1 MIKAA
6 IYFAAGVVVGAAAT
20 FFAVK
25 GYFEKQKEDAVTE
38 AWNDAREHFKKHAE
52 AREKAARNRLEKLK
66 IISSDIAG
74 NGSYEQ
80 KEPQKPKKKASDVDI
95 KVMRKK
101 AKEQLRSYRR
111 NVFTDP
117 PTKRDIR
124 IVEDDT
130 ASDDYDPD
138 DYDAIH
144 EAPSEGTRDDPY
156 IIDADQWNYDN
167 RGFDRETI
175 YVYSDGVCVDEG
187 EILVDNIENL
197 IGKDNFDMLADLA
210 DSDGC
215 VLIRNEMRS
224 SDYEILLQDE
234 PYNPDT
240 VPVRDD

>member
-1 MIKAA
+1 MSIKAA
-6 IYFAAGVVVGAAAT
+6 ICFAAGVVVGAAAT

-25 GYFEKQKEDAVTE
+25 GYFEKQKDDAVTE
-38 AWNDAREHFKKHAE
+38 AWNDARAHFKKHAE

-66 IISSDIAG
+66 IIAP
-74 NGSYEQ
+74 EEK
-80 KEPQKPKKKASDVDI
+80 KEPEKPQKKDSDVDI
-95 KVMRKK
+95 KKMREK
-101 AKEQLRSYRR
+101 AKEKVRSYRR

-117 PTKRDIR
+117 PTERDIR

-130 ASDDYDPD
+130 ASDDGWEPD
-138 DYDAIH
+138 VVGVCGG
-144 EAPSEGTRDDPY
+144 PTEGAREDPY
-156 IIDADQWNYDN
+156 IIDSDQWNYDN

-175 YVYSDGVCVDEG
+175 YVYSDGICVDEG
-187 EILVDNIENL
+187 ERLVDNIENL

>member
-1 MIKAA
+1 MSIKAA
-6 IYFAAGVVVGAAAT
+6 ICFAAGVVVGAAAT

-25 GYFEKQKEDAVTE
+25 GYFEKQKDDAVAEAWEDAR
-38 AWNDAREHFKKHAE
+38 AHFKKHAE
-52 AREKAARNRLEKLK
+52 AREKAAKNRLEKLK
-66 IISSDIAG
+66 IIAP
-74 NGSYEQ
+74 EEK
-80 KEPQKPKKKASDVDI
+80 KEPEKPQKKASDVDI
-95 KVMRKK
+95 KAMRKK
-101 AKEQLRSYRR
+101 AKEKVRSYRR

-130 ASDDYDPD
+130 AVDDGYDQD
-138 DYDAIH
+138 DYDADR
-144 EAPSEGTRDDPY
+144 APSEGLREDPY
-156 IIDADQWNYDN
+156 IIDSDQWNYDN

-187 EILVDNIENL
+187 ERLVDDIENL

>member
-1 MIKAA
+1 MSIKAA
-6 IYFAAGVVVGAAAT
+6 ICFAAGVVVGAAAT

-25 GYFEKQKEDAVTE
+25 GIFEHKKEEAVAEAWEDA
-38 AWNDAREHFKKHAE
+38 RQHFKRHAE

-66 IISSDIAG
+66 IISSD
-74 NGSYEQ
+74 EQ
-80 KEPQKPKKKASDVDI
+80 KEPEKPKKKASDVDI
-95 KVMRKK
+95 KAMRKK

-130 ASDDYDPD
+130 AVDDGYDPD
-138 DYDAIH
+138 DGERDS
-144 EAPSEGTRDDPY
+144 APSEGLREDPY
-156 IIDADQWNYDN
+156 IIDSDQWNYDN

-175 YVYSDGVCVDEG
+175 YVYSDGVCTDES
-187 EILVDNIENL
+187 ERLVDDIENL

>member
-1 MIKAA
+1 MSIKAA
-6 IYFAAGVVVGAAAT
+6 ICFAAGVVVGAAAT

-25 GYFEKQKEDAVTE
+25 GIFEHKKEEAIAE
-38 AWNDAREHFKKHAE
+38 AWNDAREHFKRHAE

-66 IISSDIAG
+66 IISSD
-74 NGSYEQ
+74 EQ
-80 KEPQKPKKKASDVDI
+80 KEPEKPQKKTSDMDI
-95 KVMRKK
+95 KAMRKK

-117 PTKRDIR
+117 PTSRDIR

-130 ASDDYDPD
+130 AVDDGWEPD
-138 DYDAIH
+138 VVGVCGG
-144 EAPSEGTRDDPY
+144 PTEGARENPY
-156 IIDADQWNYDN
+156 IIDSDQWNYDN

-175 YVYSDGVCVDEG
+175 YVYSDGVCTDDSER
-187 EILVDNIENL
+187 LVDDIENL

-224 SDYEILLQDE
+224 SDYEILLQNE
-234 PYNPDT
+234 PYNPDA

>member
-1 MIKAA
+1 MSIKAA
-6 IYFAAGVVVGAAAT
+6 ICFAAGVVVGAAAT

-25 GYFEKQKEDAVTE
+25 GYFEKQKNDAVTE
-38 AWNDAREHFKKHAE
+38 AWNDAREHFKRHAE
-52 AREKAARNRLEKLK
+52 AREKAVKNRLEKLR
-66 IISSDIAG
+66 IISADI
-74 NGSYEQ
+74 SHDE
-80 KEPQKPKKKASDVDI
+80 KEPEKPQKKASDVNI
-95 KVMRKK
+95 KAMRKK

-117 PTKRDIR
+117 PTKRDIS

-130 ASDDYDPD
+130 AVDDGYDQD
-138 DYDAIH
+138 DGERDL
-144 EAPSEGTRDDPY
+144 APSEGLREDPY
-156 IIDADQWNYDN
+156 IIDSDQWNYDN
-167 RGFDRETI
+167 RGFDRETL

-187 EILVDNIENL
+187 ERLVDNIENL
-197 IGKDNFDMLADLA
+197 IGKDNFDMLADFA